1 LLAVVLDRPGELRI
15 VERPAPKPAEGHAL
29 VRIKTTGIC
38 GTDVKIFDGNIPVVY
53 PVVLGHE
60 MVGTLETPAG
70 ELPPEAR
77 VIVDPNLVCG
87 VCYQCSRGQENVCAR
102 AQLMGRDRD
111 GSLCELVSA
120 PAQNIHALPHSID
133 DRVAPLIQVMTTC
146 LHAQRLTPIFPRASV
161 LIFGLG
167 VAGLLHVQLA
177 KARGAVPVIGVTRSP
192 SKRSVAEQL
201 GADLTLDPSD
211 PQLGN
216 KLGNAT
222 MDRGP
227 DVVIECV
234 GKVETLARSIELIR
248 VGGHLTLFGI
258 ISATEGALPFYQMY
272 FKELSMSNP
281 RAAKAEDYPDAIG
294 LVESGAV
301 ALEPIM
307 TRTFALASAQEAIEA
322 TARADTL
329 KVMVDH
335 GDGS

>member
-1 LLAVVLDRPGELRI
+1 LRAVVLDRPGELRI
-15 VERPAPKPAEGHAL
+15 AERPSPEPAAGEAL
-29 VRIKTTGIC
+29 VRIRTTGIC

-70 ELPPEAR
+70 ELAPGAR

-87 VCYQCSRGQENVCAR
+87 VCYQCSRGQANVCAK

-120 PAQNIHALPHSID
+120 PVQNIHALPDSID

-161 LIFGLG
+161 LILGLG
-167 VAGLLHVQLA
+167 VAGLLQVQLA
-177 KARGAVPVIGVTRSP
+177 KARGADPLIGITRSG
-192 SKRSVAEQL
+192 SKRAVAEQL

-211 PQLGN
+211 PQLAN
-216 KLGNAT
+216 KIRDAT
-222 MDRGP
+222 GGRGP

-234 GKVETLARSIELIR
+234 GKLETFTRSIELAR

-301 ALEPIM
+301 TLEPLM
-307 TRTFALASAQEAIEA
+307 TRTFSLTSAQEAIEE
-322 TARADTL
+322 TARAGTL

>member
-1 LLAVVLDRPGELRI
+1 LRAVVLDRPGELRI
-15 VERPAPKPAEGHAL
+15 AERPSPEPAAGEAL
-29 VRIKTTGIC
+29 VRIRTTGIC

-70 ELPPEAR
+70 ELAPGAR

-87 VCYQCSRGQENVCAR
+87 VCYQCSRSQANVCAK

-120 PAQNIHALPHSID
+120 PVQNIHALPDSID

-161 LIFGLG
+161 LILGLG
-167 VAGLLHVQLA
+167 VAGLLQVQLA
-177 KARGAVPVIGVTRSP
+177 KARGADPLIGITRSG
-192 SKRSVAEQL
+192 SKRAVAEQL

-211 PQLGN
+211 PQLAN
-216 KLGNAT
+216 KIRDAT
-222 MDRGP
+222 GGRGP

-234 GKVETLARSIELIR
+234 GKLETFTRSIELAR

-301 ALEPIM
+301 TLEPLM
-307 TRTFALASAQEAIEA
+307 TRTFSLTSAQEAIEE
-322 TARADTL
+322 TARAGTL